1 MEYLIRH
8 RGSLTAFLILTIA
21 CGKSSRYTS
30 FGQESLNN
38 SDVALTAGRALAQ
51 KHCTQCHIFPEPDL
65 LDQSTYNY
73 ALTYMGLL
81 MGFDSSATLSDPFDL
96 AHFRNRFQLLSRTG
110 RIPPK
115 PLLPKADFTSLR
127 NFYLANALAEN
138 KVSIPVER
146 LSGAPI
152 KFDFKDPVVTMAKQI
167 SGTPYLAV
175 GGGTLHSLQILDKDQ
190 KVILET
196 TFASPPVDVVHHQDS
211 FFVVTLG
218 DLLGGI
224 GGANKA
230 ELWQLSAAKKTR
242 LLSRLARTTQVLL
255 HDFDGDHKP
264 DFLISSFGN
273 QEDGKLSWYGFVGG
287 ALREHVIAKNASIV
301 RTAIASKPG
310 VLPVKLIALQ
320 AGAREQ
326 LVLYTINKSNII
338 AKILA
343 EFPPSYG
350 SVWLEKADM
359 DGDKQDEILVLS
371 GDDADCGPYN
381 ALKPYQ
387 GLRVYDFKSDAVTLR
402 NFFPVQ
408 GALSMSIRSAT
419 AGRALQILIFAYY
432 ADLRS
437 PRDLVLFEVSPTG
450 EWQQKSYFLNSRLT
464 VGTWVGETNKVL
476 VGSGNT
482 PLRQRVGDSVS
493 VRQFDGPALQ
503 EVELR

>member
-1 MEYLIRH
+1 MRYRAL
-8 RGSLTAFLILTIA
+8 LAAMLFLAVT
-21 CGKSSRYTS
+21 CGKSNRHSTFRH
-30 FGQESLNN
+30 ESLDT
-38 SDVALTAGRALAQ
+38 SVAALTAGRALAQ
-51 KHCTQCHIFPEPDL
+51 KHCAQCHIFPEPDL

-73 ALTYMGLL
+73 TLTYMGLL
-81 MGFDSSATLSDPFDL
+81 MGFDSSATLSDPLDL

-127 NFYLANALAEN
+127 NFYLAASLAEN
-138 KVSIPVER
+138 KVSIPVEKLTDTR
-146 LSGAPI
+146 I

-196 TFASPPVDVVHHQDS
+196 TFASPPVDVVHHQGS

-230 ELWQLSAAKKTR
+230 ELWQLSGAKKTR
-242 LLSRLARTTQVLL
+242 LLSGLARTTQVLL
-255 HDFDGDHKP
+255 HDFDGDQKP

-273 QEDGKLSWYGFVGG
+273 QEDGKLSWYGFEGG
-287 ALREHVIAKNASIV
+287 SLREHVIAKNASIV
-301 RTAIASKPG
+301 RTAIVSRPG
-310 VLPVKLIALQ
+310 VLPVKLIALH

-326 LVLYTINKSNII
+326 LVIYLINKSGIV
-338 AKILA
+338 AKVLA

-350 SVWLEKADM
+350 SVWLETADV

-371 GDDADCGPYN
+371 GDNADCGPYN

-387 GLRVYDFKSDAVTLR
+387 GLRVFDFKSDTVTLR
-402 NFFPVQ
+402 KFYPVQ
-408 GALSMSIRSAT
+408 GALSMSIRPAVS
-419 AGRALQILIFAYY
+419 GRALQILIFAYY
-432 ADLRS
+432 ADLRA
-437 PRDLVLFEVSPTG
+437 PRDLVHLESLPTG
-450 EWQQKSYFLNSRLT
+450 EWQQRSYFLNSRLT
-464 VGTWVGETNKVL
+464 VGTWIADTNKVL

-482 PLRQRVGDSVS
+482 PLRQRVGNSVS